1 MAPDLPRNVFQTA
14 LGCACLSLLLGTSSL
29 QAQDTPLSAIEWLNQ
44 QPTVTLDMGLTPSD
58 PQADFGVQTPK
69 IAVTSLADETLDAV
83 GLLPSNVTG
92 LPRSLWANSSAN
104 RLGDLIEQQR
114 PEMLPAMQA
123 LLYTL
128 LLAEADAPRDVGTN
142 NDVLLARIDKLVEM
156 GALEQAGALIDLAG
170 AKTPALFK
178 RWFDV
183 TLLLG
188 QEDDACD
195 ALMKAP
201 HLAPDYPARIFCTAR
216 SGDWRAA
223 ALTLDTAKALGLIS
237 EEMDALLLRFLDP
250 ELFEGEPMLVAAGP
264 PTPLKFRLYEAIG
277 EGQTSASLPRAYAH
291 ADLRD
296 TAGWKA
302 QLEAAER
309 LTRTSALQE
318 NRLLGIYTER
328 KPAASGMIWDRV
340 AALQAF
346 DAALAANDARA
357 VADTLPA
364 ARSAM
369 RQVHLEV
376 AFARLYGSELLTLP
390 LQGTTGRLARDIA
403 LLSSDYERAAQA
415 GPRDFLAGL
424 ARGNPPRTPTDSLH
438 RAISDAFHG
447 AGVPQELSTMLAR
460 GQLGEVILSAMIRM
474 AEGAAGDT
482 RALTEALATLRAV
495 GLEDTARRAALQ
507 VALLDTRG

>member
-1 MAPDLPRNVFQTA
+1 MVPNVSKILAASALCVLTA
-14 LGCACLSLLLGTSSL
+14 QAALAQVGTEN
-29 QAQDTPLSAIEWLNQ
+29 APLSAIEWLKQ
-44 QPTVTLDMGLTPSD
+44 QPTVTLDMGLTPNQ
-58 PQADFGVQTPK
+58 PQPDFSVQTPQ
-69 IAVTSLADETLDAV
+69 ISVSPLGDRTLDAV
-83 GLLPSNVTG
+83 GLLPPNVTG
-92 LPRSLWANSSAN
+92 LPLSLWANSDAH
-104 RLGDLIEQQR
+104 RIADLIEEQR
-114 PEMLPAMQA
+114 PEVLPAMQA

-128 LLAEADAPRDVGTN
+128 LLAEADPPRDAGTDN
-142 NDVLLARIDKLVEM
+142 AALLSRIDKLVEM
-156 GALEQAGALIDLAG
+156 GALEQAGALIERAG
-170 AKTPALFK
+170 ASTPALFK

-183 TLLLG
+183 TLLMG
-188 QEDDACD
+188 EEDLACT
-195 ALMKAP
+195 ALMQAP
-201 HLAPDYPARIFCTAR
+201 HLAPDYASRIFCTAR
-216 SGDWRAA
+216 AGDWRAA

-250 ELFEGEPMLVAAGP
+250 ELFEGEPMLTAAGTP
-264 PTPLKFRLYEAIG
+264 SPLKFRLYEAIG
-277 EGQTSASLPRAYAH
+277 EGQIAANLPRPYAH

-309 LTRTSALQE
+309 LARTAALHE

-328 KPAASGMIWDRV
+328 RPAASGMIWDRV

-346 DAALAANDARA
+346 DKAIAAGDTRA

-364 ARSAM
+364 AWSAM
-369 RQVHLEV
+369 HQVHLEV
-376 AFARLYGSELLTLP
+376 AFARLYGGALLNLP

-424 ARGNPPRTPTDSLH
+424 ARGAPPRTPTDPLH
-438 RAISDAFHG
+438 RAIADAFHG

-460 GQLGEVILSAMIRM
+460 GQLGEVILSAMSLM
-474 AEGAAGDT
+474 DAGAAGDLK
-482 RALTEALATLRAV
+482 ALTEALATLRAV